1 MKRREF
7 ITLLGAAATWPLAVR
22 AQQAAVPV
30 IGFLGSRSPR
40 ESSYVVAAFRR
51 GLAEAGFVEGQ
62 NCLIAFRWAE
72 GLYDQLPGLAAELV
86 GLRVAVLFTAGG
98 APPALAAKAATSTI
112 PIVFSAVSDPVRVGL
127 VASLNRPG
135 GNITG
140 MHPFGEMV
148 LAGKRVE
155 LLKELLPTVAAIAY
169 LINPASPTSEAE
181 GKEAAVAARTLGI
194 DLHVLKAST
203 EHDLEAA
210 FGTLPSLRVRALV
223 VAGEPYLDS
232 QRDRVVALSARYA
245 IPASYAWREY
255 VAAGGLMSYGTSITE
270 SYRQAGVYV
279 GRILKGER
287 PADLPVAQPTTFE
300 LALNL
305 KTAKA
310 LGLTI
315 PPTLLAR
322 ADEVIE

>member
-1 MKRREF
+1 
-7 ITLLGAAATWPLAVR
+7 
-22 AQQAAVPV
+22 
-30 IGFLGSRSPR
+30 
-40 ESSYVVAAFRR
+40 
-51 GLAEAGFVEGQ
+51 
-62 NCLIAFRWAE
+62 
-72 GLYDQLPGLAAELV
+72 
-86 GLRVAVLFTAGG
+86 VLFTAGG

-127 VASLNRPG
+127 VGSLNRPG

-140 MHPFGEMV
+140 MGTFNSA

-155 LLKELLPTVAAIAY
+155 LLKELLPMVAAIAC
-169 LINPASPTSEAE
+169 LINPTGPTSEAE
-181 GKEAAVAARTLGI
+181 GKEAAVAARALGI
-194 DLHVLKAST
+194 DLRLLKASA
-203 EHDLEAA
+203 EHDFEAA
-210 FGTLPSLRVRALV
+210 FATLPNLRVGALV
-223 VAGEPYLDS
+223 VSADPYFDS
-232 QRDRVVALSARYA
+232 QRDRLVALSARYA
-245 IPASYAWREY
+245 IPASYSWREY
-255 VAAGGLMSYGTSITE
+255 VAAGGLMSYGTSLTE
-270 SYRQAGVYV
+270 SYRQAGAYV

-315 PPTLLAR
+315 PPTLIAR